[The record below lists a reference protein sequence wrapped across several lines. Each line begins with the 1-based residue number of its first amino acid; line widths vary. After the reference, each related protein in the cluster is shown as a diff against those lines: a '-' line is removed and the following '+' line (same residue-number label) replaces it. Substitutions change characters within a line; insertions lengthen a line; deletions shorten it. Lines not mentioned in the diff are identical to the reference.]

1 MNSNNSQKS
10 TSIYSSDETRRQFAC
25 INIHCGLNFTQQLLD
40 TFLSLEWDWIWGRK
54 KDLKD
59 HVYVKVLVGVRRS
72 DENPKNYKPT
82 VC

>member
-1 MNSNNSQKS
+1 MNSNNSQKKY
-10 TSIYSSDETRRQFAC
+10 IY
-25 INIHCGLNFTQQLLD
+25 I
-40 TFLSLEWDWIWGRK
+40 LEWDWIWGRK